1 MTLLSVRKCFM
12 FTKQWS
18 IAWMW
23 IRVIV
28 TDLYCVYIDCI
39 VCTLTILCVHW
50 LYCVYI
56 DCRYFIVFFILQNR
70 KNKPHK
76 FTLNI
81 FIWFYYIININ
92 KRQRTKLFQKKFLV
106 ILYRVI
112 FHWSKLTGCC
122 WNCYWYYISLII
134 PYFRFYNIGEFV

>member
-92 KRQRTKLFQKKFLV
+92 KRQRTKLFQKNFLWFCTELFSIDQSWLDVVEIV
-106 ILYRVI
+106 IDITYL
-112 FHWSKLTGCC
+112 L
-122 WNCYWYYISLII
+122 
-134 PYFRFYNIGEFV
+134 

>member
-1 MTLLSVRKCFM
+1 MYTQYSQCTHNTVNVHTVQISNNNSYSHPCNWPLFGKHETLSNWEEI
-12 FTKQWS
+12 Q
-18 IAWMW
+18 
-23 IRVIV
+23 
-28 TDLYCVYIDCI
+28 
-39 VCTLTILCVHW
+39 CTLTILCVHW

-92 KRQRTKLFQKKFLV
+92 KRQRTKLFQKNFLWFCTELFSIDQSWLDVVEIV
-106 ILYRVI
+106 IDITYL
-112 FHWSKLTGCC
+112 L
-122 WNCYWYYISLII
+122 
-134 PYFRFYNIGEFV
+134 